1 MVVTEYIT
9 IAGDPMLAPKFVIKL
24 VSILGFF
31 LPRKYPIPITKKL
44 EKLLQII
51 LKITPY

>member
-9 IAGDPMLAPKFVIKL
+9 IAGDPMLAPKFVMKL